1 MAANGTENRR
11 HPRYE
16 IPLEGTII
24 AGGVSVPC
32 QVRNISVGG
41 AFVEV
46 KTSLRVGHLITVKIP
61 EIGSMTGR
69 VARVT
74 WRFTGIALQDAD
86 EAVDAFIVEWL
97 AQNSQD
103 DTQAP

>member
-1 MAANGTENRR
+1 M
-11 HPRYE
+11 
-16 IPLEGTII
+16 
-24 AGGVSVPC
+24 PC
-32 QVRNISVGG
+32 RVRNISVGG

-46 KTSLRVGHLITVKIP
+46 DARLRIGHLITVNIP

-74 WRFTGIALQDAD
+74 WKFAGISLVDGEA
-86 EAVDAFIVEWL
+86 AVDAFIVEWL
-97 AQNSQD
+97 ALNSKD